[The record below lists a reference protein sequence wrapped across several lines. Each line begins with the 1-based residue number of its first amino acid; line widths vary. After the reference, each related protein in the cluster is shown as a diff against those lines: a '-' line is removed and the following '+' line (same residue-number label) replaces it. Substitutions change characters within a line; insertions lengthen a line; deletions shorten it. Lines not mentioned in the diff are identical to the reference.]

1 MFSKNSRYRKLPDFV
16 TIDRQGREI
25 TIKNLRPLPEV
36 TGTFLHTIED
46 GDRLDH
52 LAFRYYKQPRK
63 WWRICDANPQFMS
76 PQTLLGTESIVTFQ
90 FPLSFSGNGE
100 PPPLSLVIRNLAQQ
114 PGIEKIRIREE
125 IQLVE
130 EKQSHNHQDV
140 IINTEKFKRFILVT
154 FNQMNTSSEAINDI
168 IKTAGFKIGKPE
180 IIGRVGKEIVI
191 PSDVLT

>member
-1 MFSKNSRYRKLPDFV
+1 MFFKNSRYRKLPDFV
-16 TIDRQGREI
+16 TTDRVGREI
-25 TIKNLRPLPEV
+25 TIKNLRSLPEV

-76 PQTLLGTESIVTFQ
+76 PQTLLGNESIVSFQ

-100 PPPLSLVIRNLAQQ
+100 PPSLSLVIRNLAQQ
-114 PGIEKIRIREE
+114 PGIEKIRIRED

-130 EKQSHNHQDV
+130 EKQSHNGQDV
-140 IINTEKFKRFILVT
+140 IINTEKIKRFILVK
-154 FNQMNTSSEAINDI
+154 FNQMNTSPEAINDI
-168 IKTAGFKIGKPE
+168 IKAAGFKIGKPA

>member
-16 TIDRQGREI
+16 TIDRQGQEI

-46 GDRLDH
+46 GDKLDH

-76 PQTLLGTESIVTFQ
+76 PQTLLGNESIVTFQ

-100 PPPLSLVIRNLAQQ
+100 PPPLSPVIRNLAQQ
-114 PGIEKIRIREE
+114 PGIEKIRIRED
-125 IQLVE
+125 IQLAE
-130 EKQSHNHQDV
+130 EKQSHNGQDV
-140 IINTEKFKRFILVT
+140 IINIEKIKRFILVI
-154 FNQMNTSSEAINDI
+154 FNQMNTSPKAINDT
-168 IKTAGFKIGKPE
+168 IKAAGFQIGKPE